1 MTRQEGLLVDVS
13 STRPGPASD
22 VERLDSFLRPGRNC
36 WALRPPG
43 PRSERPT
50 MPRSERTLSPSSATS
65 GATCRQHW
73 RRTRS
78 RRRRSPRVAGASASA
93 GGSGGRVARES
104 AVRSAVTAARPGRRR
119 RVHRHA
125 GHTTSPLHRAGA
137 AIDRAGRR
145 GAADTPTREQGPDA
159 LLQRVR
165 VLGFLILSAVAAD
178 LLTLA
183 ATGPASRW
191 LPEIVPSPCRATAAA
206 CALAEADDVV
216 VLTYATWSTLE
227 QPSATRW
234 LPRLIAAGARLL
246 RSVLLSG
253 SPSGTSGSQSPCERL
268 LGRIEG

>member
-1 MTRQEGLLVDVS
+1 LCLSSHYVMTRQEGLLVDVS

-78 RRRRSPRVAGASASA
+78 RRRWSPRVAGASASA

-165 VLGFLILSAVAAD
+165 VLGFLIPLRRRRGPAHAGRNRAGQPLAPRDCPLTLPGNRRGLCPRGGRRCRGADVRDLVHPRATLSDAVATQAD
-178 LLTLA
+178 RRRRAPA
-183 ATGPASRW
+183 AFGITQRIAFRDLG
-191 LPEIVPSPCRATAAA
+191 
-206 CALAEADDVV
+206 
-216 VLTYATWSTLE
+216 
-227 QPSATRW
+227 QPV
-234 LPRLIAAGARLL
+234 
-246 RSVLLSG
+246 SV
-253 SPSGTSGSQSPCERL
+253 
-268 LGRIEG
+268 